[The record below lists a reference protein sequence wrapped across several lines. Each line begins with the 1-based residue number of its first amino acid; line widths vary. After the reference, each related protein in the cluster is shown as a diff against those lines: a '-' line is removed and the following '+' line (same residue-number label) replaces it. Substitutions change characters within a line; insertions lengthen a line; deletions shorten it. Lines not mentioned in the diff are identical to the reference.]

1 MMIGS
6 RLRALSLGLVAGATL
21 ATSPGPFGPGTAL
34 AESALLLPYPTSY
47 KVFPAST
54 YDKKGKRLGA
64 AELSLERLD
73 GGGVRIGIQCGAES
87 GARTVAHAEL
97 GPAAG
102 GSGLRLLREQSQSYD
117 ERGRPLVLLRIDH
130 ANGKATCTPPPG
142 AKGDRIEVDLPSGE
156 RIANVP
162 LNLLFLPLV
171 EGEVDELEFQY
182 FLCRGGAK
190 VVNFR
195 ARLAHSTAGRN
206 GRRVIEVHYGPDLNQ
221 FVSWLARALTPDLA
235 FWFEVGDETHYLA
248 HRMPLYSK
256 GPEVMIV
263 RDDFSL
269 ASLGVLR

>member
-21 ATSPGPFGPGTAL
+21 ATSPGPFGPETAL

-142 AKGDRIEVDLPSGE
+142 AKDDRIEVDLPNGE
-156 RIANVP
+156 RRSIQHAKPARVKSFRITGLTQAEAQLWLDIYEATEGIKLVILVDDESKTYPTIMNKVLP
-162 LNLLFLPLV
+162 KSRELNNFS
-171 EGEVDELEFQY
+171 VDLEFVEIK
-182 FLCRGGAK
+182 L
-190 VVNFR
+190 
-195 ARLAHSTAGRN
+195 
-206 GRRVIEVHYGPDLNQ
+206 
-221 FVSWLARALTPDLA
+221 
-235 FWFEVGDETHYLA
+235 
-248 HRMPLYSK
+248 
-256 GPEVMIV
+256 
-263 RDDFSL
+263 
-269 ASLGVLR
+269 